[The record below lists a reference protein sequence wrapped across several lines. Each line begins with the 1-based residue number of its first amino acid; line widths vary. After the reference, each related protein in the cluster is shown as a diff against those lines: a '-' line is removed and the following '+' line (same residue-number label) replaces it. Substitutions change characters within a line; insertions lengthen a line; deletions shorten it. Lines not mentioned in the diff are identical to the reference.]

1 MASGTLPASFHLF
14 CVSQMFFCVIQTPQ
28 TLIRLSITLFSNL
41 PLPMSVFF
49 CPYQSFL
56 FIRQSQIW
64 LFLCHSSGQHPRVAS
79 SLYTLTLAFCGYHL
93 KKLPVEDL

>member
-28 TLIRLSITLFSNL
+28 TLIRLSITLFQSSSVQCLCSFAHINL
-41 PLPMSVFF
+41 FF
-49 CPYQSFL
+49 LLASLRFSLQ
-56 FIRQSQIW
+56 
-64 LFLCHSSGQHPRVAS
+64 LCLAGQHPGVAL
-79 SLYTLTLAFCGYHL
+79 SLYMLTLAFCGYHL